1 MKERLLILEDGSIF
15 KGYGF
20 GSDKASNG
28 KVAFTTGMTGYQ
40 EVLSN
45 PSNDGQILMFTYP
58 LIGNYGINND
68 DFESLTPGIHGMV
81 IHELSRIPSNFRS
94 NQTLDAYLS
103 AKDIPGIEGI
113 DTRRLTRILRS
124 KGELHGMLTEVD
136 AKVSTDECISFL
148 QQKPT
153 VTEKVS
159 NVSCKTP
166 YRSPGSG
173 KRIVVIDF
181 GMKHSILK
189 ELIQRNC
196 DVTVVPFNT
205 TADAILEMK
214 PEGVL
219 LSNGPGDPRLVTEG
233 IDTVR
238 NLIGKLP
245 IFGISL
251 GHQLISL
258 AAGASVSQLHTAHRG
273 GNHPVKDL
281 ETEQVRITSQN
292 HGFSVDMDSIDQTDL
307 EVTHIAVNDG
317 TIEGLKHRKY
327 PIFSVQYHPE
337 ASPGPTDSNYLFD
350 TFLELIEMDARK
362 ESQHA

>member
-15 KGYGF
+15 KGYAF
-20 GSDKASNG
+20 GSDKDSQG
-28 KVAFTTGMTGYQ
+28 KVVFTTGMTGYQ
-40 EVLSN
+40 EIFSN

-58 LIGNYGINND
+58 SIGNYGINND
-68 DFESLTPGIHGMV
+68 DFESLTLGIHGMV
-81 IHELSRIPSNFRS
+81 VRELSKTPSNFRS

-103 AKDIPGIEGI
+103 TKDIPGIEGV

-124 KGELHGMLTEVD
+124 KGELHGILTAVG
-136 AKVSTDECISFL
+136 AKASTEEYISLL
-148 QQKPT
+148 QQKT
-153 VTEKVS
+153 AVTEQVS

-173 KRIVVIDF
+173 KRIIIIDF
-181 GMKHSILK
+181 GMKHSILR
-189 ELIQRNC
+189 ELIQRHC

-219 LSNGPGDPRLVTEG
+219 LSNGPGDPRLITEG
-233 IDTVR
+233 IETVR
-238 NLIGKLP
+238 NLIGKIP
-245 IFGISL
+245 MFGISL

-258 AAGASVSQLHTAHRG
+258 ASGATVFELHTAHRG

-281 ETEQVRITSQN
+281 ETEQVKITSQN
-292 HGFSVDMDSIDQTDL
+292 HGFSVDMDSIDQTEL
-307 EVTHIAVNDG
+307 EVTHVAVNDG
-317 TIEGLKHRKY
+317 TIEGLKHSKY

-350 TFLELIEMDARK
+350 IFLELIEMDARK